1 MFRALQMLCR
11 KRRNIAL
18 DSCYASLCC
27 KERLLRQSVARW
39 RQRTTL
45 LCGGRNLALY
55 CLRRAY
61 LRRWLRWCKRVGVCQ
76 IRLRRASLRDGVNR
90 LQRTLRQWHVTA
102 AHEREC
108 RHRLTVFKKLHPV
121 PEVSLIRC
129 VFSAWRYE
137 YAAYRRE
144 HKQRFRAAVL
154 VRKRYARSRAL
165 QRWYEAF
172 ECSQV
177 QRFHLRRG
185 MRVLYVKYMRS
196 KRNIHELSNALILHR
211 AARGTYA
218 STAACTLS
226 AFLVRNGL
234 MVRTSMQLRTFYS
247 RCRLRRW
254 FTLLRDYCVRRVRQ
268 NHTYRRSRE
277 MVIQQCTQRFAAYH
291 HVFHKHEK
299 WIAWRGLRAWY
310 QLQQRRLACVR
321 TLSTR
326 IVARQYFHRWIELY
340 NRHVIDHTLRVPS
353 VAILVQPQSRVVHT
367 KAKPDSIVNISTDL
381 RSADLYSPL
390 HRNRSQHA
398 DHSQLS
404 ATNDAQPS
412 IALDTSVQ
420 ILQHHPAHV
429 RQHEKSR
436 LRALSLSTIY
446 CDSVDTTGTDTTA
459 VSILPH
465 NAPRPKA
472 RYGKIIDH
480 PALNRAARDRENVD
494 TNRSSYSDQHAV
506 NMARDCSHRS
516 AGRATRVTTLTS
528 AQGQRAQAKLWGRVI
543 EENCIEAA
551 KRSYTGQYLLSRNM
565 LPIT

>member
-45 LCGGRNLALY
+45 LCGGRHLALY

-61 LRRWLRWCKRVGVCQ
+61 LRRWLRWYKRVGVCQ

-154 VRKRYARSRAL
+154 VRKRYARSRAML
-165 QRWYEAF
+165 RWYEVF

-177 QRFHLRRG
+177 HRVQLRRG

-218 STAACTLS
+218 STAASTLS

-234 MVRTSMQLRTFYS
+234 MVGTSTQLRRFYS

-254 FTLLRDYCVRRVRQ
+254 FSLLRDYCVRRVRQ
-268 NHTYRRSRE
+268 NHTYRRYRE
-277 MVIQQCTQRFAAYH
+277 MVIQQCTHRFAAHH
-291 HVFHKHEK
+291 HVLRKHEK

-310 QLQQRRLACVR
+310 QLQQRRLASVR

-367 KAKPDSIVNISTDL
+367 RSKPDSSVNV
-381 RSADLYSPL
+381 SADLCSADPNATL
-390 HRNRSQHA
+390 HKSRSHYA

-404 ATNDAQPS
+404 AHNDVQPS

-436 LRALSLSTIY
+436 LRGLSLSTIH
-446 CDSVDTTGTDTTA
+446 CGCGV
-459 VSILPH
+459 VF
-465 NAPRPKA
+465 
-472 RYGKIIDH
+472 
-480 PALNRAARDRENVD
+480 AA
-494 TNRSSYSDQHAV
+494 TSTLASSS
-506 NMARDCSHRS
+506 S
-516 AGRATRVTTLTS
+516 
-528 AQGQRAQAKLWGRVI
+528 
-543 EENCIEAA
+543 
-551 KRSYTGQYLLSRNM
+551 
-565 LPIT
+565 